1 MPDPL
6 ASPSAYQAFIYLLP
20 ERYRTI
26 QRSTLVY
33 VASGSLFGRVEG
45 RVFFEGDIV
54 LCVQEF
60 LNFELNVIEGYG
72 YEVSDRLSTSKDQT
86 RRIPANTAAP
96 PMLGSTSF
104 TGTTPF
110 RIPTIHLW
118 PVPIL
123 TTNMCRRISSA
134 TASPRQ
140 T

>member
-20 ERYRTI
+20 ERY
-26 QRSTLVY
+26 
-33 VASGSLFGRVEG
+33 E
-45 RVFFEGDIV
+45 
-54 LCVQEF
+54 
-60 LNFELNVIEGYG
+60 
-72 YEVSDRLSTSKDQT
+72 
-86 RRIPANTAAP
+86 
-96 PMLGSTSF
+96 STSF

-118 PVPIL
+118 PVPIP
-123 TTNMCRRISSA
+123 TTNMYRRISSA